1 MSMQYRT
8 LGRTGLKVSLVGLGT
23 GGPSQ
28 LGQSTGRTA
37 NESYRV
43 VRAALDLG
51 INILDTSP
59 AYKSSEELL
68 GDALVGVP
76 RDSYILATKF
86 NPGRIAPDAGPE
98 ALTQQLEDSL
108 RYLHTDHIEVL
119 QYHGISP
126 EAYRSIIDRFH
137 PAALRAQEAGK
148 VGYIGITE
156 TMGSDARHEMLETA
170 LQEDLFDTF
179 MVHYGVL
186 NQLAEQR
193 VYPMAQERNV
203 GVFVMGPVR
212 MSLRTPEEAV
222 TRLQYFVEQGWL
234 SIPDPQAADPLGM
247 AQVGSATADVTRVA
261 YRFAAAHPAVSTMLV
276 GTGNPEHLRRNVDD
290 VLSGTLTE
298 SELAYLRRT
307 YGNLAWHQ

>member
-1 MSMQYRT
+1 MEYRT
-8 LGRTGLKVSLVGLGT
+8 LGRTGLEVSLVGLGT

-51 INILDTSP
+51 INVLDTSP

-76 RDSYILATKF
+76 RDRYILATKF
-86 NPGRIAPDAGPE
+86 NPGRVASDAGPE

-108 RYLHTDHIEVL
+108 RYLHTDYIEVL
-119 QYHGISP
+119 QYHGVSP

-137 PAALRAQEAGK
+137 PAALRAQEQGK
-148 VGYIGITE
+148 IGYIGITE
-156 TMGSDARHEMLETA
+156 TMGTDVRHEMLETA

-179 MVHYGVL
+179 MVHYGIF
-186 NQLAEQR
+186 NQLAEQK
-193 VYPMAQERNV
+193 VFPMAQERNV

-222 TRLQYFVEQGWL
+222 ARIKHFVAQGWL
-234 SIPDPQAADPLGM
+234 DIPEPDVADPLGM
-247 AQVGSATADVTRVA
+247 GQVSTPAADVTRVA
-261 YRFAAAHPAVSTMLV
+261 YRFAADHPAVSTMLV
-276 GTGNPEHLRRNVDD
+276 GTGNPDHLRHNVAD
-290 VLSGTLTE
+290 VLSGKLTE
-298 SELAYLRRT
+298 AELAYLRRT
-307 YGNLAWHQ
+307 YGTLAWHQ

>member
-1 MSMQYRT
+1 MQYRT
-8 LGRTGLKVSLVGLGT
+8 LGRTGLKVSLIGLGT

-59 AYKSSEELL
+59 AYKSSEQLL

-76 RDSYILATKF
+76 RDQYILATKF
-86 NPGRIAPDAGPE
+86 NPGRVDPDAGPE
-98 ALTQQLEDSL
+98 AFTEQLENSL

-137 PAALRAQEAGK
+137 PAALRAQEQGK
-148 VGYIGITE
+148 IGYIGITE
-156 TMGSDARHEMLETA
+156 TMGTDVQHEMLETA

-179 MVHYGVL
+179 MVHYGIL
-186 NQLAEQR
+186 NQLAEQK
-193 VYPMAQERNV
+193 VFPMAQERNV

-212 MSLRTPEEAV
+212 MSLRTPEEAA
-222 TRLQYFVEQGWL
+222 TRLKHFIEQGWL
-234 SIPDPQAADPLGM
+234 DIPEPQVADPLGM
-247 AQVGSATADVTRVA
+247 AQVSAATADVTRVA

-276 GTGNPEHLRRNVDD
+276 GTGNPDHLRHNVAD

-298 SELAYLRRT
+298 AELAYLRRT
-307 YGNLAWHQ
+307 YGGLAWHQ

>member
-1 MSMQYRT
+1 MEYRT
-8 LGRTGLKVSLVGLGT
+8 LGRTGLEVSLVGLGT

-43 VRAALDLG
+43 VHAALDLG

-76 RDSYILATKF
+76 RDRYYLATKF
-86 NPGRIAPDAGPE
+86 NPGRIASDAGPE

-119 QYHGISP
+119 QYHGVSP

-137 PAALRAQEAGK
+137 PAALRAQEQGK
-148 VGYIGITE
+148 IGHIGITE
-156 TMGSDARHEMLETA
+156 TMGSDVRHEMLLTA
-170 LQEDLFDTF
+170 LEEDLFDTF
-179 MVHYGVL
+179 MVHYGIL
-186 NQLAEQR
+186 NQLAEEK

-212 MSLRTPEEAV
+212 MSLRTPEEAAA
-222 TRLQYFVEQGWL
+222 RIKHFIAQGWL
-234 SIPDPQAADPLGM
+234 DVPEPDVDDPLGM
-247 AQVGSATADVTRVA
+247 AKVSAPTADVTRVA

-276 GTGNPEHLRRNVDD
+276 GTGNPDHLRHNVAD

-298 SELAYLRRT
+298 AELAYLRRT
-307 YGNLAWHQ
+307 YGTLAWHQ

>member
-1 MSMQYRT
+1 MQYRT
-8 LGRTGLKVSLVGLGT
+8 LGRTGLKVSLIGLGT

-59 AYKSSEELL
+59 AYKSSEQLL

-76 RDSYILATKF
+76 RDQYILATKF
-86 NPGRIAPDAGPE
+86 NPGRVDPDAGPE
-98 ALTQQLEDSL
+98 AFTEQLENSL

-148 VGYIGITE
+148 IGYIGITE
-156 TMGSDARHEMLETA
+156 TMGSDTRHEMLVTA
-170 LQEDLFDTF
+170 LEEDIFDTF
-179 MVHYGVL
+179 MIHYGLL
-186 NQLAEQR
+186 NQLAEAR
-193 VYPMAQERNV
+193 VFPMAQERNV

-212 MSLRTPEEAV
+212 MSLRTPEEAA
-222 TRLQYFVEQGWL
+222 TRLKHFVEQGWL
-234 SIPDPQAADPLGM
+234 NIPEPQIADPLGM
-247 AQVGSATADVTRVA
+247 AQVSTGTADVTRVA
-261 YRFAAAHPAVSTMLV
+261 YRFAAAHPAVSTVLV
-276 GTGNPEHLRRNVDD
+276 GTGNPDHLRRNVDD
-290 VLSGTLTE
+290 VLSGTLTDA
-298 SELAYLRRT
+298 ELAYLRRA
-307 YGNLAWHQ
+307 YGTLAWHQ

>member
-1 MSMQYRT
+1 MHYRT

-28 LGQSTGRTA
+28 LGQSTGRTPA
-37 NESYRV
+37 ESYRV
-43 VRAALDLG
+43 VHAALDLG

-76 RDSYILATKF
+76 RDRYTLATKF
-86 NPGRIAPDAGPE
+86 NPGRVGPDAGPE
-98 ALTQQLEDSL
+98 AFTEQLETSL

-137 PAALRAQEAGK
+137 PAALKAQEQGK
-148 VGYIGITE
+148 IGHIGITE
-156 TMGSDARHEMLETA
+156 TMGSDTRHEMLVTA
-170 LQEDLFDTF
+170 MEEDLFDTF
-179 MVHYGVL
+179 MIHYGLL
-186 NQLAEQR
+186 NQLAEAR
-193 VYPMAQERNV
+193 VFPMAQERNV

-222 TRLQYFVEQGWL
+222 ARLKHFIELGWL
-234 SIPDPQAADPLGM
+234 DIAEPRVADPLGM
-247 AQVGSATADVTRVA
+247 AQVGAATADVTRVA

-276 GTGNPEHLRRNVDD
+276 GTGNPDHLRRNVED
-290 VLSGTLTE
+290 VLSGTLTDA
-298 SELAYLRRT
+298 ELAYLRST
-307 YGNLAWHQ
+307 YGTLAWHQ